1 MVNIAAGIFA
11 FIGVIIILAFIY
23 DSLLKATKEMDFRD
37 SRIDEL
43 EERVYE
49 LERRI
54 EKRK

>member
-1 MVNIAAGIFA
+1 MEEIFFGIFSLIGIFA
-11 FIGVIIILAFIY
+11 ILAFIY